1 MEKVSIVFSSL
12 VLLFSLSLAYYGIA
26 MCGESWLAQTIWFI
40 ISGFMI
46 LTLASEVIIHKRD
59 CQTRVAA
66 IHQKALVV
74 GSCFLMLLGIALTFY
89 SYRLGDTMGVRS
101 GIGSIIVIGGLLA
114 GNLRRTPE
122 K

>member
-1 MEKVSIVFSSL
+1 MEKVRIIFSSL
-12 VLLFSLSLAYYGIA
+12 ALIFSLSLAYYGIA
-26 MCGESWLAQTIWFI
+26 VCGESWLAQTIWFI

-46 LTLASEVIIHKRD
+46 LTLASEVIVHKRD
-59 CQTRVAA
+59 SQVRVAN
-66 IHQKALVV
+66 QQRALVI
-74 GSCFLMLLGIALTFY
+74 GSCFFMLLGIALTFY